1 MSSDR
6 ATSELRV
13 YTQPWNGQS
22 NIIKKEESLCVAFQ
36 IYGKSINN
44 KLFHLYMVYTF
55 TDSLMRLEV
64 SFPELFDSHLK
75 VHDKGYYWR
84 QEVGKGAVA
93 CEVETS

>member
-1 MSSDR
+1 
-6 ATSELRV
+6 
-13 YTQPWNGQS
+13 
-22 NIIKKEESLCVAFQ
+22 
-36 IYGKSINN
+36 
-44 KLFHLYMVYTF
+44 MVYTF

>member
-1 MSSDR
+1 M
-6 ATSELRV
+6 
-13 YTQPWNGQS
+13 
-22 NIIKKEESLCVAFQ
+22 AFQ
-36 IYGKSINN
+36 IYGKSKNN

-64 SFPELFDSHLK
+64 SFSELFDS
-75 VHDKGYYWR
+75 HDKGYYWR